1 MKNPQRVLLFSY
13 ASLAGIACVL
23 CIAAIFLWSGAKS
36 SPEDTAEAELSEA
49 QAAQAADAPAAAAYT
64 VRVWKD
70 GIAVFDSAGELLR
83 TLCVSLSSLSPA
95 RRELLQQ
102 GIPAADKEALDRLLE
117 DLTS

>member
-23 CIAAIFLWSGAKS
+23 CIAAIFLWSGAKPS
-36 SPEDTAEAELSEA
+36 QEDTAEAELSEVP
-49 QAAQAADAPAAAAYT
+49 AAQATDAPAAAAYT
-64 VRVWKD
+64 IRIWKD
-70 GIAVFDSAGELLR
+70 KIAVFDSAGELLR
-83 TLCVSLSSLSPA
+83 TLSVPLSSLTPA
-95 RRELLQQ
+95 RRGLLRQ